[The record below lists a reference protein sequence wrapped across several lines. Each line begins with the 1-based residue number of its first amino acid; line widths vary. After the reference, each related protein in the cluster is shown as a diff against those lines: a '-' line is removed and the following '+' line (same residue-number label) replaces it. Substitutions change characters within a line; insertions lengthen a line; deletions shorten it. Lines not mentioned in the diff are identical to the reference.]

1 MYSMHQPNLHGQFMM
16 HHNTSFNE
24 KDETCS
30 QHKKENEYEN
40 NKENFISII
49 QPVFLQEA

>member
-1 MYSMHQPNLHGQFMM
+1 LHGQFMM

-30 QHKKENEYEN
+30 QHKNENE
-40 NKENFISII
+40 
-49 QPVFLQEA
+49 